1 MSCLEASMSIEYG
14 KHRACLALLEF
25 FVECN
30 LYKIKFRFIIFTL
43 KIFANFYILLIE
55 NLIIT
60 YPIFLFIHNVWTT
73 SNACSKV
80 KTFSI

>member
-55 NLIIT
+55 KFNNYLPYLLI
-60 YPIFLFIHNVWTT
+60 Y
-73 SNACSKV
+73 S
-80 KTFSI
+80 